1 MLLNCVYNAIY
12 TNAKGFFNTMFTFH
26 RDNPILA
33 FQSKMN
39 LYFKGLENQ
48 GLSPGDG
55 PILVTGATGGV
66 GSVSVLLLSQLGYEV
81 VYA

>member
-1 MLLNCVYNAIY
+1 
-12 TNAKGFFNTMFTFH
+12 
-26 RDNPILA
+26 
-33 FQSKMN
+33 MN

>member
-1 MLLNCVYNAIY
+1 
-12 TNAKGFFNTMFTFH
+12 
-26 RDNPILA
+26 
-33 FQSKMN
+33 MN
-39 LYFKGLENQ
+39 LYFQGLENQ

-81 VYA
+81 VYPLYIRIYWSRFSINPSPLPAIPGYEV